1 MSSVTSLAIA
11 LLIRYKYLILFPG
24 IVLEGPILTMLGGF
38 LASPPGGKVMNIFSV
53 FVVAVLADLTG
64 DVFYYSVGK
73 WSHSK
78 FLSKY
83 RHFVGL
89 TPARLE
95 KLKNYFNTHG
105 PKTIV
110 LGKITHS
117 LGWPA
122 MVAAGT
128 AKMPFGKFM
137 FFNTIVSIIKTLIL
151 VGLGYYYGK
160 SSELLFKYVGWAGI
174 SLTIL
179 VVGIVIYF
187 FYARKPNRELQ
198 KEGF

>member
-1 MSSVTSLAIA
+1 MFSVTSSAMA
-11 LLIRYKYLILFPG
+11 LLIKYKYLILFPG

-38 LASPPGGKVMNIFSV
+38 LASPPGGRVMNVVTV
-53 FVVAVLADLTG
+53 FIVAVLADLTG
-64 DVFYYSVGK
+64 DAFYYSVGK

-89 TPARLE
+89 TTARLE

-105 PKTIV
+105 VKTIV
-110 LGKITHS
+110 LGKISHAF
-117 LGWPA
+117 GWPA

-128 AKMPFGKFM
+128 AKMPFSKFM
-137 FFNTIVSIIKTLIL
+137 FFNTIVSFVKTLVL
-151 VGLGYYYGK
+151 VALGYYYGK

-174 SLTIL
+174 SLSVL
-179 VVGIVIYF
+179 VLSIAIYF
-187 FYARKPNRELQ
+187 FYIQKPNHELR